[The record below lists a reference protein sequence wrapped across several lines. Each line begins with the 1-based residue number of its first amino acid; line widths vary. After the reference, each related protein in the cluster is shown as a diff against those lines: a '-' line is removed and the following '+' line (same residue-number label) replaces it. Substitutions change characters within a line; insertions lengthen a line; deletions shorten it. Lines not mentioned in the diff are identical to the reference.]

1 MVNDPLFESERNIE
15 ARQSKTPKK
24 KRSITGISKIDR
36 KLIFF
41 YVSNIALHFFILP
54 N

>member
-24 KRSITGISKIDR
+24 KRR
-36 KLIFF
+36 
-41 YVSNIALHFFILP
+41 ALG
-54 N
+54 